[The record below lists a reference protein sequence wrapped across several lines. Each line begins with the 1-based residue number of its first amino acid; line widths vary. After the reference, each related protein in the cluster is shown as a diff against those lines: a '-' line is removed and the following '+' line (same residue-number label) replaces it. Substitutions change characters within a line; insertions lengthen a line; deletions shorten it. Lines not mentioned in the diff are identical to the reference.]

1 MLYEM
6 AKGKRL
12 KPYDILRKHSSV
24 GLSCLNLFEYQNCK
38 YLSSGGND
46 CKLCITEVR
55 QLPSEE
61 SESNPK
67 TEPSILLPSKLN
79 DLISFSQNEKI
90 FHLVCDQSSHLKL
103 FEQMFD

>member
-24 GLSCLNLFEYQNCK
+24 GVSCLNLFENQNCK

-46 CKLCITEVR
+46 CKLCITEVK
-55 QLPSEE
+55 LMPSEE
-61 SESNPK
+61 DESNPK
-67 TEPSILLPSKLN
+67 TETSVFLPSKLN
-79 DLISFSQNEKI
+79 NLTSFSQQGKI
-90 FHLVCDQSSHLKL
+90 FHLICDQSSHLKV
-103 FEQMFD
+103 FEQIFD